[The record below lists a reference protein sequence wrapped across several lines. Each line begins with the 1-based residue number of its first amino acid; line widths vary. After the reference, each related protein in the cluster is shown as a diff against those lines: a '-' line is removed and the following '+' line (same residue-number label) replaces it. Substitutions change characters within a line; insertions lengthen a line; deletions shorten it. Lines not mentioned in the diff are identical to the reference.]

1 MKLIAKKPCSFGGKA
16 FFINDEIPVDAVL
29 NPKQQEELGVLS
41 IVSDGEAATG
51 ILETDFQETDIAIP
65 VFKSY
70 DGDTAQVM
78 GVSLN
83 IGEIQEV
90 FSIMQMNVEEA
101 TKAIEATKS
110 ENMLIVIHACD
121 SRAGVKKAAQK
132 KADNLSS
139 TNGSTNDPAGG
150 NEFVDHSTQDETP
163 SGK

>member
-16 FFINDEIPVDAVL
+16 FFINDEIPVNAVL

-51 ILETDFQETDIAIP
+51 ILETGFQETDIAIP

-78 GVSLN
+78 GIPLN

-101 TKAIEATKS
+101 TKAIEADK
-110 ENMLIVIHACD
+110 I
-121 SRAGVKKAAQK
+121 
-132 KADNLSS
+132 
-139 TNGSTNDPAGG
+139 
-150 NEFVDHSTQDETP
+150 
-163 SGK
+163 

>member
-16 FFINDEIPVDAVL
+16 FFINDEIPVNVVL

-41 IVSDGEAATG
+41 IVFDGEAATG
-51 ILETDFQETDIAIP
+51 ILETDIAIP

-78 GVSLN
+78 GVPLN

-101 TKAIEATKS
+101 MKAIEATKS

-132 KADNLSS
+132 KAGNLSS

-163 SGK
+163 SEK

>member
-16 FFINDEIPVDAVL
+16 FFINDEIPVNVVL

-41 IVSDGEAATG
+41 IVFDGEAATG
-51 ILETDFQETDIAIP
+51 ILETDIAIP

-78 GVSLN
+78 GVPLN

-101 TKAIEATKS
+101 MKAIEATKS

>member
-1 MKLIAKKPCSFGGKA
+1 MKLIAKKPCSFGGKD
-16 FFINDEIPVDAVL
+16 FFINDEIPVNAVL

-51 ILETDFQETDIAIP
+51 ILETGFQETDIAIP

-78 GVSLN
+78 GIPLN
-83 IGEIQEV
+83 AGEIQEV

-101 TKAIEATKS
+101 TKAIEAAKS

-139 TNGSTNDPAGG
+139 TNGSTNDPAGS

>member
-16 FFINDEIPVDAVL
+16 FFINDEIPASVVL
-29 NPKQQEELGVLS
+29 NPKQQEDLGVLT
-41 IVSDGEAATG
+41 IVSDEEVAAG
-51 ILETDFQETDIAIP
+51 ILETEVLETDFVIP
-65 VFKSY
+65 IVKGS
-70 DGDTAQVM
+70 DGDTVQAM
-78 GVSLN
+78 GVPLN
-83 IGEIQEV
+83 IGEVQEI

-101 TKAIEATKS
+101 TKAIEAAKS

-150 NEFVDHSTQDETP
+150 NEFVDHSTEDETP

>member
-16 FFINDEIPVDAVL
+16 FFINDEIPASVVL
-29 NPKQQEELGVLS
+29 NPKQQEELGVLT

-51 ILETDFQETDIAIP
+51 ILETDFPETDIAIP

-83 IGEIQEV
+83 IGEVQEI

-101 TKAIEATKS
+101 TKAIESTTS

-121 SRAGVKKAAQK
+121 SRSGVKKATQK
-132 KADNLSS
+132 RADNLSS
-139 TNGSTNDPAGG
+139 TNGDTNDPAGG
-150 NEFVDHSTQDETP
+150 NEFVDHNTEDETP
-163 SGK
+163 SEK

>member
-51 ILETDFQETDIAIP
+51 ILETGFQETDIAIP

-121 SRAGVKKAAQK
+121 SRAGVKRLKRKQTTYPPPMGVQTILQAVT
-132 KADNLSS
+132 SS
-139 TNGSTNDPAGG
+139 
-150 NEFVDHSTQDETP
+150 
-163 SGK
+163 

>member
-16 FFINDEIPVDAVL
+16 FFINDEIPASVVL
-29 NPKQQEELGVLS
+29 NPKQQEDLGVLT
-41 IVSDGEAATG
+41 IVSDEEVAAG
-51 ILETDFQETDIAIP
+51 ILETEVLETDFVIP
-65 VFKSY
+65 IVKGS
-70 DGDTAQVM
+70 DGDTVQAM
-78 GVSLN
+78 GVPLN
-83 IGEIQEV
+83 IGEVQEV

-101 TKAIEATKS
+101 TKTIEAAKS
-110 ENMLIVIHACD
+110 ENMLIVIYACD

-132 KADNLSS
+132 KAGNLSS

>member
-1 MKLIAKKPCSFGGKA
+1 MKLIAKKPCSFGGKD
-16 FFINDEIPVDAVL
+16 FFINDEIPVNAVL

-41 IVSDGEAATG
+41 LVSDGEAATG
-51 ILETDFQETDIAIP
+51 ILETDIAIP

-78 GVSLN
+78 GVPLN

-101 TKAIEATKS
+101 MKAIEATKS

-163 SGK
+163 SEK

>member
-1 MKLIAKKPCSFGGKA
+1 MKLIAKKPCSFGGKD
-16 FFINDEIPVDAVL
+16 FFINDEIPVNAVL

-41 IVSDGEAATG
+41 IVFDGEAATG
-51 ILETDFQETDIAIP
+51 ILETDIAIP

-78 GVSLN
+78 GVPLN

-101 TKAIEATKS
+101 MKAIEATKS

-163 SGK
+163 SEK

>member
-1 MKLIAKKPCSFGGKA
+1 MKLIAKKPCSFGGKD
-16 FFINDEIPVDAVL
+16 FFINDEIPVNAVL

-41 IVSDGEAATG
+41 IVSEGEAATG
-51 ILETDFQETDIAIP
+51 ILETDIAIP

-78 GVSLN
+78 GVPLN

-101 TKAIEATKS
+101 TKAIEAAKS

-132 KADNLSS
+132 KAGNLSS

-163 SGK
+163 SEK

>member
-1 MKLIAKKPCSFGGKA
+1 MKLIAKKPCSFGGKD
-16 FFINDEIPVDAVL
+16 FFINDEIPVNAVL

-51 ILETDFQETDIAIP
+51 ILETDIAIP

-78 GVSLN
+78 GVPLN

-101 TKAIEATKS
+101 TKAIEAAKS

-132 KADNLSS
+132 KAGNLSS

-163 SGK
+163 SEK

>member
-1 MKLIAKKPCSFGGKA
+1 MKLIAKKPCSFGGKD
-16 FFINDEIPVDAVL
+16 FFINDEIPVNVVL

-41 IVSDGEAATG
+41 IVFDGEAATG
-51 ILETDFQETDIAIP
+51 ILETDIAIP

-78 GVSLN
+78 GVPLN
-83 IGEIQEV
+83 IVEIQEV

-101 TKAIEATKS
+101 TKAIEAAKS

-163 SGK
+163 SEK

>member
-16 FFINDEIPVDAVL
+16 FFINDEIPVNVVL

-41 IVSDGEAATG
+41 IVFDGEAATG
-51 ILETDFQETDIAIP
+51 ILETDIAIP

-78 GVSLN
+78 GVPLN

-90 FSIMQMNVEEA
+90 FSIMQMNVEKA
-101 TKAIEATKS
+101 MKAIEATKS

>member
-1 MKLIAKKPCSFGGKA
+1 MKLIAKKPCSFGGKD
-16 FFINDEIPVDAVL
+16 FFINDEIPVNAVL

-41 IVSDGEAATG
+41 IVSDGDAATG
-51 ILETDFQETDIAIP
+51 ILETGFQETDIAIP

-70 DGDTAQVM
+70 DGDTAQ
-78 GVSLN
+78 
-83 IGEIQEV
+83 EIQEV

-101 TKAIEATKS
+101 TKAIEAAKS

>member
-16 FFINDEIPVDAVL
+16 FFINDEIPASAVM
-29 NPKQQEELGVLS
+29 NPKQQEDLGVLT

-51 ILETDFQETDIAIP
+51 ILETDFPETDIAIP

-83 IGEIQEV
+83 IGEVQEV

-101 TKAIEATKS
+101 TKAIESTTS

-121 SRAGVKKAAQK
+121 SRSGVKKAAQK
-132 KADNLSS
+132 RADNLSS
-139 TNGSTNDPAGG
+139 TNGDTNDPAVG
-150 NEFVDHSTQDETP
+150 NEFVDHSMKDETP
-163 SGK
+163 IEK

>member
-16 FFINDEIPVDAVL
+16 FFINDEIPVNVVL

-41 IVSDGEAATG
+41 IVFDGEAATG
-51 ILETDFQETDIAIP
+51 ILETDIAIP

-70 DGDTAQVM
+70 DGDTAQGM
-78 GVSLN
+78 GVPLN

-101 TKAIEATKS
+101 MKAIEATKS